1 MNRATKIVLGI
12 VVAVLFLFAA
22 TYGWRAYANGRKLDQ
37 LQVKAQEAF
46 SQPPAA
52 GGERGRFEGFREI
65 RGEVEALPESY
76 QQQFRQS
83 MGNMFQQREEKRYDD
98 YFKLTKLE
106 RKKHLDKKITEDEKR
121 RKEWQARRTQR
132 DSQRAQ
138 GGPANGG
145 TAGGRGG
152 PGGPG
157 GPPNGGRGG
166 GGPGRWGGGGLSARL
181 DSTSPEFRAKRTE
194 YRRDMEQRRK
204 ELGLPADPRGR

>member
-1 MNRATKIVLGI
+1 MNRTAKIAIGI
-12 VVAVLFLFAA
+12 VVTVLFLFAV

-37 LQVKAQEAF
+37 LQVKVQEAF
-46 SQPPAA
+46 SQSQSS

-65 RGEVEALPESY
+65 RDEVEALPESY
-76 QQQFRQS
+76 QQQFRKS
-83 MGNMFQQREEKRYDD
+83 MGNMFQQRDEKRYDD

-106 RKKHLDKKITEDEKR
+106 RKKHLDKQITESEQR
-121 RKEWQARRTQR
+121 RKRWQAERAKR
-132 DSQRAQ
+132 DAERAQ
-138 GGPANGG
+138 SGPANGG
-145 TAGGRGG
+145 AA
-152 PGGPG
+152 GGPG
-157 GPPNGGRGG
+157 GPPNAGRGDGQRGG